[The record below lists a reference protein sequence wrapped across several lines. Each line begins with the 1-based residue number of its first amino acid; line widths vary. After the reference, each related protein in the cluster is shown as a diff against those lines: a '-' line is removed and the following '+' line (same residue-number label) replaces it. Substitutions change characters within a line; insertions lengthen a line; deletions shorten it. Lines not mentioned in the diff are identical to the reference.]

1 MAIPTKVFG
10 LAAAVAFA
18 LLILILGC
26 IFEEKWWSLFT
37 AVCYLVAGT
46 SWLLFQPGIWLAAS
60 RAVGWHNSTRGSLHN
75 SAQCLALQASSVR
88 PVNLSTSQTVASAV
102 IFHPRTVGVLG
113 TGHASNRPS
122 PHLRAT
128 SGGKLWTQW
137 GATQLPHEPHLC
149 VRH

>member
-75 SAQCLALQASSVR
+75 SAQVWLCRLHLCDRSIFR
-88 PVNLSTSQTVASAV
+88 PVRQW
-102 IFHPRTVGVLG
+102 
-113 TGHASNRPS
+113 
-122 PHLRAT
+122 HLR
-128 SGGKLWTQW
+128 
-137 GATQLPHEPHLC
+137 
-149 VRH
+149 